1 MTDPQEST
9 TLSDTQATIAARLER
24 SKPDGE
30 EEFGQI
36 EGPVIEEDGDVYL
49 HPHDLRWIEMRRL
62 CVRDA
67 QQNIA
72 LVDGKEYR
80 LKRQLED
87 QLRTLGA
94 QKNELRAELSR
105 RIVAYE
111 VLRDAMGARYSL
123 DFRSAGYDNDTGR
136 VELAGD
142 DAPNED

>member
-1 MTDPQEST
+1 MIDQQEST
-9 TLSDTQATIAARLER
+9 QPDAERLSIAARLER
-24 SKPDGE
+24 SKSDGE
-30 EEFGQI
+30 EDFGQI
-36 EGPVIEEDGDVYL
+36 EGPVTEDDGDVYL

-87 QLRTLGA
+87 QLRTLSA
-94 QKNELRAELSR
+94 QKNELRAELGR

-142 DAPNED
+142 DVSKED